1 MHKITA
7 IRLCLFNF
15 DYSFRFN
22 FNISLHILRNFS
34 IGFNFVLLI
43 VGVLSL
49 RFPDI
54 HVGKKISLD
63 ADLHNDF
70 ITNKNYLKMN

>member
-22 FNISLHILRNFS
+22 ISLHILRNFS
-34 IGFNFVLLI
+34 AGFNFVLLI
-43 VGVLSL
+43 IGVLSL

-54 HVGKKISLD
+54 HVDKKKSFD
-63 ADLHNDF
+63 ADLHNNF
-70 ITNKNYLKMN
+70 YN